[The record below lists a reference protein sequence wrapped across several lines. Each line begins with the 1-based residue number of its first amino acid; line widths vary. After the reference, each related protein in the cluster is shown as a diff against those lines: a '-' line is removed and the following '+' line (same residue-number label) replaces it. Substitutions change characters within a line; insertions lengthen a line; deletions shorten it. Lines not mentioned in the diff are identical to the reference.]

1 MTVNITSRG
10 TANMSGLEVFS
21 SIDNYNGE
29 YVNWGD
35 AFSYVNQL
43 TSDPDYTVGSSAD
56 DPHID
61 ALVNAP
67 QTSAGQWMRYHT
79 DLGGSYSGT
88 TAPTSA
94 HGLFTFNGQMGEIYP
109 SYSGAYQMMSL
120 DAGTE
125 YEIRVLTSIH
135 TGTGSLYVNVYS
147 PKSDTFDLISTK
159 TITYPV
165 TRTSTALITSTFT
178 AVTANDILVLYFT
191 TSETS
196 AQTASICNVTV
207 QHKENFLAPIYAEDK
222 SGNAHKVLRRSF
234 GNEALNT

>member
-1 MTVNITSRG
+1 MAVDITSRG
-10 TANMSGLEVFS
+10 VANKSGLEVFS
-21 SIDNYNGE
+21 SISNYTGE

-43 TSDPDYTVGSSAD
+43 TSDPDYTVSASAA

-79 DLGGSYSGT
+79 DTGEAYNGT

-94 HGLFTFNGQMGEIYP
+94 HGLFTFNGVHGGTNP

-125 YEIRVLTSIH
+125 YEIGVLTAIH

-147 PKSDTFDLISTK
+147 PIGATFKLISTK

-165 TRTSTALITSTFT
+165 TRTSTSLITSTFT
-178 AVTANDILVLYFT
+178 ARTANDVLVLYFT

-196 AQTASICNVTV
+196 AQTANICNVTI
-207 QHKENFLAPIYAEDK
+207 QHKEDFLTPIYAGDRN
-222 SGNAHKVLRRSF
+222 GNAHKVLRRSF
-234 GNEALNT
+234 GNQALNT